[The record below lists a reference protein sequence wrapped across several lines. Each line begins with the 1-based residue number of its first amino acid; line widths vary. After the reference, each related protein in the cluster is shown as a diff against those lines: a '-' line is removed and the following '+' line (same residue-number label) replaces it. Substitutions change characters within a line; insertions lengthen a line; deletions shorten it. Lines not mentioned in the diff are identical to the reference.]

1 MEDAAG
7 PGGWGKHFRAFM
19 MSAPAGADLLVAEH
33 WTATNRIGRD
43 PSWLDGT
50 FGGWLEGNAVATPD
64 GEVVDV
70 PMRTD
75 QPKVALLIET
85 ARGYGRG
92 LLRGIVRYS
101 RLHGGWA
108 FYITPGDF
116 EQALPEM
123 RQWGGTGIIARL
135 ETPRITEAVLATDLP
150 LVALDL
156 SDAQLAD
163 GSPLAGAAEVRS
175 DSSGAARLAAEYL
188 LDRGFRQYAYVG
200 VARRVWSRRRQAGFV
215 DRLAEAGLSCE
226 VYPQPRRKRDR
237 EWGREQATLA
247 AWLRDLPKPV
257 GVMAC
262 NDDRGR
268 QVLEACRAAGVRV
281 PEEAAVI
288 GVDNDELLCD
298 LSTPPLS
305 SVALNTERGG
315 FEAAALLDALMH
327 GRPPAGRRIVVEPLR
342 VETRQSTDAPWEG
355 NTCRRS
361 PGGDATGRPRSSPA
375 AAIRGRRRR
384 RPARPASRPPGSGR
398 SPGRSPGPGPGP
410 AGPSPRGCGDSTAG
424 PGSGAGARRR
434 PPPGIPLT
442 DPASWKNSRG
452 RKGTAKANGAGSV
465 PGKFTFRS
473 LTRQRQVGH
482 LCGGSPHPPRFG

>member
-1 MEDAAG
+1 MPSPA
-7 PGGWGKHFRAFM
+7 R
-19 MSAPAGADLLVAEH
+19 APAYHD
-33 WTATNRIGRD
+33 TA
-43 PSWLDGT
+43 L
-50 FGGWLEGNAVATPD
+50 
-64 GEVVDV
+64 
-70 PMRTD
+70 PMRTH

-92 LLRGIVRYS
+92 LLRGIVRCS

-135 ETPRITEAVLATDLP
+135 ETPRIAEAVLATGLP

-156 SDAQLAD
+156 SDAQLSD
-163 GSPLAGAAEVRS
+163 GSPLAGVAEVRS
-175 DSSGAARLAAEYL
+175 DSPGAARLAAEHL

-200 VARRVWSRRRQAGFV
+200 VARRVWSRRRQEGFV
-215 DRLAEAGLSCE
+215 ARLAEAGLDCH

-247 AWLRDLPKPV
+247 AWLRDLAKPV

-327 GRPPAGRRIVVEPLR
+327 GRPAAGQRIVVEPLR
-342 VETRQSTDAPWEG
+342 VETRQSTDVLAVEDREVADALRHIRDRAAEPVQVVDVVRAAG
-355 NTCRRS
+355 LSRRALEMRFRRAVGRS
-361 PGGDATGRPRSSPA
+361 IHQEIQRVHLDRATHLLMETDLPTARVAEAAGFSSPSYF
-375 AAIRGRRRR
+375 GKVFRRQM
-384 RPARPASRPPGSGR
+384 GVT
-398 SPGRSPGPGPGP
+398 P
-410 AGPSPRGCGDSTAG
+410 AGYRTHVR
-424 PGSGAGARRR
+424 AR
-434 PPPGIPLT
+434 
-442 DPASWKNSRG
+442 
-452 RKGTAKANGAGSV
+452 
-465 PGKFTFRS
+465 
-473 LTRQRQVGH
+473 
-482 LCGGSPHPPRFG
+482 